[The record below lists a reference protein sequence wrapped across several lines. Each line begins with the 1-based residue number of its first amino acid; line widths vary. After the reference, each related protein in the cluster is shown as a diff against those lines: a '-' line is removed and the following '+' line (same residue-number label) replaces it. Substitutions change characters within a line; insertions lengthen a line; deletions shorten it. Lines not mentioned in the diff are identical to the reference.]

1 MICAVNAWQ
10 AHTELLPY
18 DSTRE
23 IQCSDENLAYHCV
36 TKKTKQNKHMYFMLL
51 IQEEQRLNDL
61 GMYHEIRKELQCSSC
76 RRRCVPW
83 IAIRCCSSRG
93 VNYRPAWFA
102 YFALLIRQEY
112 TRHESM
118 AFEKKGW

>member
-36 TKKTKQNKHMYFMLL
+36 TKKNKTKQTYVFH
-51 IQEEQRLNDL
+51 
-61 GMYHEIRKELQCSSC
+61 
-76 RRRCVPW
+76 
-83 IAIRCCSSRG
+83 AT
-93 VNYRPAWFA
+93 
-102 YFALLIRQEY
+102 Y
-112 TRHESM
+112 TR
-118 AFEKKGW
+118 GTTT